1 MQVVDLKPRHAGDAP
16 ASPDGRLWVGK
27 WLFDFE
33 SHRIIDGEKQTKL
46 TLKAAG
52 VLRELAQDPGVP
64 VSREHLLGEVWKGTI
79 PTDDVLS
86 QAVSELRK
94 ALHDDPRD
102 ARYIETITKVGY
114 RLLADV
120 KPVAPPPLA
129 PGSAAR
135 RTRNLL
141 WTTTLALAV
150 AAVALTYVATRQGT
164 DNQGLGEVVQS
175 PGFGSEIVP
184 VTTDPGLELYPALSP
199 DGYSVV
205 YSGRPAGET
214 QFDLFLRSPGSMAPR
229 RLTNDESSSD
239 YMATWSPD
247 GTEVAFLRLRDGDC
261 GLNIASVVGGFSNR
275 VGTCMPGA
283 VSWLDWSPDGRYL
296 AYPAFTDA
304 NPDAVQIHRLDRLT
318 GIAEPMLYP
327 RVVDEHDVAPR
338 YSPDGQWL
346 AFRRGAYPYGNLYLM
361 PAGGGQLR
369 QLALLN
375 SAVHGIDWLSDS
387 SGLVFSSNHLGR
399 DAVFEL
405 SLATLELQLI
415 DWRAAHGISINAD
428 NIMVFSTN
436 QADGNI
442 WEYPLSE
449 TMEPGLGWFIST
461 RNERATS
468 VSPDASN
475 IAFISDRSGQAQV
488 WLGNRNTGELLQL
501 SNLEEGVPEAPHWS
515 GNGRLLVYTVRR
527 PVGSRVVVND
537 IQSGEV
543 SVHLEQVQGLGGVVI
558 TNDAQHLIYA
568 ANNADGW
575 QLWRLPLTGSARAT
589 ALTVGT
595 GRTPATAPGDDFIYY
610 TRPHGT
616 GLWRVPVMGG
626 TEERLTQAFRF
637 RSRRGWD
644 IGREGIYF
652 MSTENGEACVH
663 LIRWGEETSEEIAV
677 LGPQVST
684 ADIDIHPDGN
694 SVFVT
699 RLDNHQADILKAPI
713 TLSLRD

>member
-1 MQVVDLKPRHAGDAP
+1 MQVVDLNPRSPGDASV
-16 ASPDGRLWVGK
+16 SPDGRFWVGK

-52 VLRELAQDPGVP
+52 VLRELAQDPGIP

-120 KPVAPPPLA
+120 RPATPAAPARSKPARKNKSIFWISGAVLAITVAAIAYL
-129 PGSAAR
+129 AAR
-135 RTRNLL
+135 PSS
-141 WTTTLALAV
+141 
-150 AAVALTYVATRQGT
+150 
-164 DNQGLGEVVQS
+164 DNQAQREIARSPALGS
-175 PGFGSEIVP
+175 DIVP
-184 VTTDPGLELYPALSP
+184 VTSDPGLELYPALSP

-205 YSGRPAGET
+205 YSGKPLGDT
-214 QFDLFLRSPGSMAPR
+214 QFDLFLKSPGSVAPR
-229 RLTNDESSSD
+229 RLTNDPSSND
-239 YMATWSPD
+239 FMATWSPD
-247 GTEVAFLRLRDGDC
+247 GTEVAFLRLREGDC
-261 GLNIASVVGGFSNR
+261 GINIASVVGGFANR
-275 VGTCMPGA
+275 VGDCMPGA
-283 VSWLDWSPDGRYL
+283 ISWLDWSPDGRFL
-296 AYPAFTDA
+296 AYPAFTEA
-304 NPDAVQIHRLDRLT
+304 NPDAVQIHRLNRLT
-318 GIAEPMLYP
+318 GIAEPMQYP
-327 RVVDEHDVAPR
+327 RVSDEHDVAPR
-338 YSPDGQWL
+338 YSPDGRWL

-361 PAGGGQLR
+361 PAEGGELK

-375 SAVHGIDWLSDS
+375 SAVHGIDWLVDS

-405 SLATLELQLI
+405 NIETLNLQLI
-415 DWRAAHGISINAD
+415 DWRAAHGISIAATNVMA
-428 NIMVFSTN
+428 FSSN

-442 WEYPLSE
+442 WEYPLSA
-449 TMEPGLGWFIST
+449 TMEPGLGWFSST

-488 WLGNRNTGELLQL
+488 WLGNRHTGDLLQI
-501 SNLEEGVPEAPHWS
+501 SNLNEGAPEAPHWS
-515 GNGRLLVYTVRR
+515 GDGRLLVYTVRE
-527 PVGSRVVVND
+527 PGGARVVVND
-537 IQSGEV
+537 IHSGEV
-543 SVHLEQVQGLGGVVI
+543 STYLDQSSGLGGVVI
-558 TNDAQHLIYA
+558 TNDAQHLVYA
-568 ANNADGW
+568 ANDHQGW
-575 QLWRLPLTGSARAT
+575 QLWRVELRQGAVPDPLTQ
-589 ALTVGT
+589 GT
-595 GRTPATAPGDDFIYY
+595 GRTPATAPGDNYIYY

-616 GLWRVPVMGG
+616 GLWRVPITGG
-626 TEERLTQAFRF
+626 AEERLTQAFRF

-644 IGREGIYF
+644 IGTDGIYF
-652 MSTENGEACVH
+652 MSTKQGEACVH
-663 LIRWGEETSEEIAV
+663 LLRWGQDTPEEIAV

-684 ADIDIHPDGN
+684 ADIDIHPDGK

-699 RLDNHQADILKAPI
+699 RLDNHQADILKTPI
-713 TLSLRD
+713 ALHSGQ

>member
-1 MQVVDLKPRHAGDAP
+1 MQVVDLKPRDSGDAA

-46 TLKAAG
+46 TLKASG
-52 VLRELAQDPGVP
+52 VLRELTQEPGVP

-120 KPVAPPPLA
+120 RPVAPKGQRSRIPTQGSGRLMWAGALVLA
-129 PGSAAR
+129 ITAA
-135 RTRNLL
+135 
-141 WTTTLALAV
+141 TLALL
-150 AAVALTYVATRQGT
+150 AARTSSEVQAQGE
-164 DNQGLGEVVQS
+164 LVQS
-175 PGFGSEIVP
+175 PGFGSDIVP
-184 VTTDPGLELYPALSP
+184 VTSDPGLELYPALSP

-205 YSGRPAGET
+205 YSGRPLGET
-214 QFDLFLRSPGSMAPR
+214 QFDLFLRSPGSVAPR

-239 YMATWSPD
+239 FMATWSPD
-247 GTEVAFLRLRDGDC
+247 GSEVAFLRLRDGDC
-261 GLNIASVVGGFSNR
+261 GLNIASVVGGFANR
-275 VGTCMPGA
+275 VGDCMPGA
-283 VSWLDWSPDGRYL
+283 ISWLDWSPDGQYL

-318 GIAEPMLYP
+318 GIAEPMQYP

-361 PAGGGQLR
+361 PADGGPLR

-405 SLATLELQLI
+405 NLASLDLQLI
-415 DWRAAHGISINAD
+415 DWRAAHGISIDAGNMMA
-428 NIMVFSTN
+428 FSTN

-442 WEYPLSE
+442 WEYPLTA
-449 TMEPGLGWFIST
+449 TMESGLGWFTST

-468 VSPDASN
+468 VSPDGSN
-475 IAFISDRSGQAQV
+475 IAFISDRSGQPQV
-488 WLGNRNTGELLQL
+488 WMGNRNTGELLQL
-501 SNLEEGVPEAPHWS
+501 SNIDEGVPEDPHWS
-515 GNGRLLVYTVRR
+515 GNGRLLVYTVRQ

-543 SVHLEQVQGLGGVVI
+543 SVYLNRVQGLGGVVI
-558 TNDAQHLIYA
+558 TNDAQHLVYA

-575 QLWRLPLTGSARAT
+575 QLWRLPLAEDKPAV

-595 GRTPATAPGDDFIYY
+595 GRTPATAPSDDFIYY

-616 GLWRVPVMGG
+616 GLWRVPIMGG
-626 TEERLTQAFRF
+626 EEERLTQAFRF

-644 IGREGIYF
+644 IGQDGIYY
-652 MSTENGEACVH
+652 MSSENGVACVH
-663 LIRWGEETSEEIAV
+663 LIRWGEDTPEEIAM
-677 LGPQVST
+677 LDPQVST
-684 ADIDIHPDGN
+684 ADIEIHPDGN

-713 TLSLRD
+713 TLPIRE